1 MENTLKNKDNKIRQ
15 LESINETLRLKI
27 NHTAGN

>member
-1 MENTLKNKDNKIRQ
+1 MENTLKNKDNKIKQ

-27 NHTAGN
+27 NHNAGN